1 MLTLLRLLLDYPVKE
16 SQELVCKTLIPQWP
30 TLCIWEE
37 CQYMDSCTTPDICLL
52 VLPHS
57 PKRIR
62 QNTSLSKDPTIFLDL
77 QISSDTSFC
86 IMSSKTAT
94 KLVRV
99 MISNVHCFTFE
110 TSHHQAK
117 HPKAWLRLS
126 ITYQVIKLLHL

>member
-30 TLCIWEE
+30 TLCVWEE
-37 CQYMDSCTTPDICLL
+37 CQYMDSCTTPDTCLL

-57 PKRIR
+57 PK
-62 QNTSLSKDPTIFLDL
+62 NMSLSKDPIRFLDL

-117 HPKAWLRLS
+117 HPKAWLRLN
-126 ITYQVIKLLHL
+126 ITYRVIKLLHL